1 MLPWLKRDGSE
12 KLEKER
18 KKKKREEDIT
28 LGPPPLAFPVYI
40 LLQIRFSHRIYNGWR
55 DSSLFPLFR
64 RCFRFISRRPELV

>member
-28 LGPPPLAFPVYI
+28 LGPPP
-40 LLQIRFSHRIYNGWR
+40 
-55 DSSLFPLFR
+55 SLSQS
-64 RCFRFISRRPELV
+64 ISYCK